1 MSKVATSNSVES
13 QEFTSG
19 SLLDQI
25 ALQTS
30 YSPTDESYDI
40 AKQGIVALISNLLD
54 SGNTEEAINK
64 QLVDRMIAELDKKMS
79 LQIDEILHH
88 PDLQKIVSSWSGL
101 KLLID
106 ITDFR

>member
-40 AKQGIVALISNLLD
+40 AKQGIDALISN
-54 SGNTEEAINK
+54 
-64 QLVDRMIAELDKKMS
+64 
-79 LQIDEILHH
+79 
-88 PDLQKIVSSWSGL
+88 
-101 KLLID
+101 
-106 ITDFR
+106 